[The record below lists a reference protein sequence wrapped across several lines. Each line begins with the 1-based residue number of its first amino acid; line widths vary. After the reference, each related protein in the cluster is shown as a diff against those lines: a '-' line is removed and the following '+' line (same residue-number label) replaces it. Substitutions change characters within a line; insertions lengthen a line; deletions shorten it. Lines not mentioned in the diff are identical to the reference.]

1 MISALTINLTVED
14 QHRRYNALKNCFTA
28 GFSYEEICNF
38 LFRFHRI
45 KITIRHLNRLLRQCN
60 LQRRGNHSNINTV
73 IKFIQDELKGSSS
86 CFGYRHMLQKLR
98 SSGLTADKETV
109 RLILKSLDP
118 VGVDTRKRR
127 KLTRREYHSFG
138 PNHTWHID
146 GYDKLKPFG
155 IAIHG
160 AIDGYSRRIL
170 WLKLSSSNNPKVIA
184 NYYLCCI
191 KELNLIPHVVRA
203 ENVTVC
209 GIQRFLRRNHTDSQ
223 SKDKSFIYGHST
235 ANQRI
240 ESWWSQLFKSM
251 TSWWITFFKDIV
263 VNGLFDISLNLHLQC
278 LHFCFFW
285 CIIT

>member
-1 MISALTINLTVED
+1 MMSALTSNLTVQD
-14 QHRRYNALKNCFTA
+14 QHSRYNALKNYFTA
-28 GFSYEEICNF
+28 GFSNEEICNF

-60 LQRRGNHSNINTV
+60 LQRRGNHSNINTI
-73 IKFIQDELKGSSS
+73 IKFIQDKLKGSSS

-118 VGVDTRKRR
+118 VGVDKRKSR

-170 WLKLSSSNNPKVIA
+170 RFKLSSSNNPKVIA

-191 KELNLIPHVVRA
+191 KELNLIPHVVRGDHGT
-203 ENVTVC
+203 ENVIVC

-223 SKDKSFIYGHST
+223 SKDKSFIYGH
-235 ANQRI
+235 
-240 ESWWSQLFKSM
+240 
-251 TSWWITFFKDIV
+251 
-263 VNGLFDISLNLHLQC
+263 
-278 LHFCFFW
+278 
-285 CIIT
+285 